1 MNISFF
7 LCEIILTI
15 YHIENFRFC
24 QYNKKMDNQTNLRKN
39 LAEKLKTERFKRKLS
54 QEKLA
59 AKTDL
64 SLQTIGS
71 IERQENYPSIDSL
84 AQIADALDMKLC
96 DLLNFD

>member
-1 MNISFF
+1 
-7 LCEIILTI
+7 
-15 YHIENFRFC
+15 
-24 QYNKKMDNQTNLRKN
+24 MDNQTYLRKN
-39 LAEKLKTERFKRKLS
+39 LAEKLKTERLKRKLS

-59 AKTDL
+59 AKTNL

-96 DLLNFD
+96 DLLKFD